1 MVGNFFTGTLTDF
14 LGTMQPGETKVAS
27 FTVDI
32 ASNASPGKYNL
43 DLRLDWTQDNNAL
56 DITLPLTL
64 VVATPGT
71 SLTLIAVGVL
81 VLVVVAGYVIIRRR
95 RVKATQTPSK

>member
-32 ASNASPGKYNL
+32 DSQAQPGKYNL

-56 DITLPLTL
+56 DDTLPLTL
-64 VVATPGT
+64 VVVTP
-71 SLTLIAVGVL
+71 SAPVTLIAVGIV
-81 VLVVVAGYVIIRRR
+81 VLVVVVGFAFVRRR
-95 RVKATQTPSK
+95 RKKAAQTPAS